1 MSPQPLPLPRSPGQ
15 PSYLCVTPLPD
26 RLVAALADRYR
37 IERELGAGGMATV
50 FLAED
55 LRHRRKVALKVLRPE
70 LAAVIG
76 AERFVQEITTTAALQ
91 HPHILPLFDS
101 GEADG
106 FLFYVMPFID
116 GQTLRER
123 LQRERQL
130 GLEDALRITREVADA
145 LQYAHEHG
153 VIHRDIKPENIL
165 LANGR
170 PVVADF
176 GIALAV
182 QQAGGERMT
191 QTGLSLGTPQY
202 MSPEQ
207 AMGDRALDARADVY
221 ALGAVLYEMLTGDP
235 PFTGSSVQAIVA
247 RILSERPTPIE
258 TLRDTVPP
266 SISAAVSRA
275 LAKLPADRFASA
287 AQFAQALSGEGQSS
301 ATFSAQRPV
310 APAVPRVNVALAAVT
325 VLSLGLA
332 AWGLTRPRSTGAAM
346 QSFDAALPDSARM
359 TPEVQYGTVGF
370 GAALRNL
377 SLSPDGR
384 FVVYSVQRN
393 DSTSLWYRSLVDA
406 SLRRIPGT
414 DGGMSPRVSP
424 DGRRIVFLA
433 KGNLVI
439 LPLEGGAPRVLREG
453 VSRGAEW
460 VSSSR
465 LYAFDNDGYGFT
477 WIDPDAGVLEEISL
491 ERQGMRCTFGVWLPE
506 QERLLCSFNET
517 AKLIN
522 PRVPGDTVIRTTAAN
537 GERGPPVSGS
547 DFRIIDGR
555 YLLYVTLGGELRAA
569 RYDAKTLSI
578 GRSVAL
584 ASGVYRDVLGATQV
598 DISANGLL
606 AYAPAA
612 GSMSLRLVEQRAGAA
627 PLPLPVEAAAFL
639 RFDLTR
645 DRRRLAAVVGT
656 RDGQELRVY
665 DLRSGQRSVWLRGQ
679 DIQFPAWSPRGDRLA
694 VQIRVD
700 AQRRLV
706 IGSPGSSTPP
716 ETLSVAS
723 GAIST
728 LDAIEFT
735 DEHTLLVRDPDK
747 AVIARLDISTRPARL
762 DTLVQGGIFATV
774 SPDGR
779 RMVWHTPRGGTL
791 FVSSYP
797 PNDTRITLA
806 ENAVEPLWLSSTDV
820 LYRSGVTWYLAQLS
834 AATGELTGPPR
845 RWATNPLF
853 TDTPGWSN
861 RLSHDR
867 GIIYMSR
874 VDTSAV
880 SYLRLMPD
888 FFTRM
893 KAAVAEA
900 SR

>member
-1 MSPQPLPLPRSPGQ
+1 
-15 PSYLCVTPLPD
+15 VTSLPD
-26 RLVAALADRYR
+26 RLVNALADRYR

-76 AERFVQEITTTAALQ
+76 AERFLQEITTTAALQ

-101 GEADG
+101 GDADG
-106 FLFYVMPFID
+106 FLFYVMPYID

-130 GLEDALRITREVADA
+130 SLEDALRITKEVADA
-145 LQYAHEHG
+145 LQHAHEHG

-170 PVVADF
+170 PMVADF

-207 AMGDRALDARADVY
+207 AMGERTLDARADVY

-258 TLRDTVPP
+258 TFRDTVPP
-266 SISAAVSRA
+266 HITAAVARA

-287 AQFAQALSGEGQSS
+287 AQFAQALSRDDGTS
-301 ATFSAQRPV
+301 ATYVPQQQAK
-310 APAVPRVNVALAAVT
+310 PASSRVLLALAAVT
-325 VLSLGLA
+325 VMSLGLA
-332 AWGLTRPRSTGAAM
+332 AWALTRPSADTLAV
-346 QSFDAALPDSARM
+346 QSFDAALPDSAKM
-359 TPEVQYGTVGF
+359 SPEVQHSTVGF
-370 GAALRNL
+370 GIAVRNF
-377 SLSPDGR
+377 SIAPDGS
-384 FVVYSVQRN
+384 FIVYVVQRN
-393 DSTSLWYRSLVDA
+393 DSSSLWYRSLIDA
-406 SLRRIPGT
+406 TLRRIPGT
-414 DGGMSPRVSP
+414 DGGMAPRVSP
-424 DGRRIVFLA
+424 DGRRIVFISR
-433 KGNLVI
+433 GNLAVI
-439 LPLEGGAPRVLREG
+439 PIEGGAARILREG
-453 VSRGAEW
+453 VSRSAEW
-460 VSSSR
+460 ISPTR
-465 LYAFDNDGYGFT
+465 LYAFDNDGYRLT
-477 WIDPDAGVLEEISL
+477 WIDPDAGSIEEISL
-491 ERQGMRCTFGVWLPE
+491 ESQGMRCIFGMWLPE

-537 GERGPPVSGS
+537 GELGPPVSGS

-555 YLLYVTLGGELRAA
+555 YLLYVTLDGELRAA
-569 RYDAKTLSI
+569 SYDPKTLSI

-598 DISANGLL
+598 DISANGIL
-606 AYAPAA
+606 AFAPAA
-612 GSMSLRLVEQRAGAA
+612 GRMFSQLVQQRGGEA
-627 PLPLPVEAAAFL
+627 PVPLPVEAEEFL

-694 VQIRVD
+694 VQMLGD

-723 GAIST
+723 GAIAT
-728 LDAIEFT
+728 FDALEFI
-735 DEHTLLVRDPDK
+735 DEQTILVRDPDK
-747 AVIARLDISTRPARL
+747 VLVGRLDISTKPARL
-762 DTLVQGGIFATV
+762 DTLVQGAIFASV
-774 SPDGR
+774 SPDRR
-779 RMVWHTPRGGTL
+779 RMMWHSPRVGTL
-791 FVSSYP
+791 YVSSFP
-797 PNDTRITLA
+797 PSDTRSAIA
-806 ENAVEPLWLSSTDV
+806 ENAVEPLWLSPTEV
-820 LYRSGVTWYLAQLS
+820 LHRSGVSWYRAQID

-845 RWATNPLF
+845 RWGTNPLF
-853 TDTPGWSN
+853 FDTPGWSN
-861 RLSHDR
+861 RLSHDG
-867 GIIYMSR
+867 GILYMSR
-874 VDTSAV
+874 VGPTEV

-893 KAAVAEA
+893 KSAVAEA
-900 SR
+900 NR

>member
-1 MSPQPLPLPRSPGQ
+1 MTDVMQ
-15 PSYLCVTPLPD
+15 
-26 RLVAALADRYR
+26 RLSKALADRYR

-50 FLAED
+50 YLAED

-76 AERFVQEITTTAALQ
+76 AERFLQEITTTAALQ

-130 GLEDALRITREVADA
+130 GLDDALRITREVADA

-170 PVVADF
+170 PMVADF

-207 AMGDRALDARADVY
+207 AMGERTLDARADVY

-258 TLRDTVPP
+258 TLRDTVPS
-266 SISAAVSRA
+266 SITAAVSRA

-287 AQFAQALSGEGQSS
+287 AQFAQALSNTGQSG
-301 ATFSAQRPV
+301 AAFAVQRPSKPGVSRLV
-310 APAVPRVNVALAAVT
+310 AALAAVT
-325 VLSLGLA
+325 VISLGLA
-332 AWGLTRPRSTGAAM
+332 AFALTRSSSTGLAM
-346 QSFDAALPDSARM
+346 QSFDAALPDTAKM
-359 TPEVQYGTVGF
+359 APEVQFATVGF
-370 GAALRNL
+370 GGAVRNL
-377 SLSPDGR
+377 SLSPDGS
-384 FVVYSVQRN
+384 FLVYVVQRN
-393 DSTSLWYRSLVDA
+393 DSSSLWYRSLIDA

-414 DGGMSPRVSP
+414 DGAMSPRVSP
-424 DGRRIVFLA
+424 DGQRIVFLA

-439 LPLEGGAPRVLREG
+439 VPLEGGAPRVLREG
-453 VSRGAEW
+453 VSRSAEW
-460 VSSSR
+460 ISPSK
-465 LYAFDNDGYGFT
+465 LYAFDNDGYRLI
-477 WIDPDAGVLEEISL
+477 WIDADAGVLEEISL
-491 ERQGMRCTFGVWLPE
+491 ESQGMRCIFGVWLPE

-517 AKLIN
+517 AKLFN
-522 PRVPGDTVIRTTAAN
+522 PRVPGDTVIRTTAAS
-537 GERGPPVSGS
+537 GELGPPVSGS
-547 DFRIIDGR
+547 NFRIIDGR
-555 YLLYVTLGGELRAA
+555 YLLYVTLDGELRAA
-569 RYDAKTLSI
+569 SYDAKKLSI

-584 ASGVYRDVLGATQV
+584 ASGVYRDVLGATQL
-598 DISANGLL
+598 DISANGTLV
-606 AYAPAA
+606 YAPAA
-612 GSMSLRLVEQRAGAA
+612 GPMSLQLVEQEEGAA
-627 PLPLPVEAAAFL
+627 PLPLPVEPAAFL

-645 DRRRLAAVVGT
+645 ERRRLAAVVGT

-694 VQIRVD
+694 VQILVD

-706 IGSPGSSTPP
+706 IGSPESSSAP

-728 LDAIEFT
+728 LDAMEFI
-735 DEHTLLVRDPDK
+735 DEQTILVRDPDK
-747 AVIARLDISTRPARL
+747 AFIARLDISTKPARL
-762 DTLVQGGIFATV
+762 DTLVQGGIFASV
-774 SPDGR
+774 SPDR
-779 RMVWHTPRGGTL
+779 RRLVWHTPRGGTL
-791 FVSSYP
+791 YVSSFP
-797 PNDTRITLA
+797 PNDTRSTIA
-806 ENAVEPLWLSSTDV
+806 ENAVEPLWLSSTDL
-820 LYRSGVTWYLAQLS
+820 LYRSGNTWYLAQLD

-845 RWATNPLF
+845 RWGKNPLF
-853 TDTPGWSN
+853 LDTPGWSN

-874 VDTSAV
+874 VEAAAA

-888 FFTRM
+888 FITRM
-893 KAAVAEA
+893 KAAVAA
-900 SR
+900 ANR